1 MQTPV
6 VRVDDQPDDRQA
18 ESRPARSRTGSA
30 GAAAS
35 KSLEQRDDLGRR
47 DDGAAVGHM
56 QPGGAALLAAAD
68 PNPATG
74 HVVPNRIL
82 EQVADQTVEQ
92 ARIASG
98 AG

>member
-1 MQTPV
+1 LKT
-6 VRVDDQPDDRQA
+6 
-18 ESRPARSRTGSA
+18 
-30 GAAAS
+30 
-35 KSLEQRDDLGRR
+35 LEHRDNIGRR
-47 DDGAAVGHM
+47 DDGAAVRHM

-92 ARIASG
+92 ARVANG
-98 AG
+98 AGRRNLLLDRDVALRRFPLHSLER